1 MSFYVEVEVL
11 CSRHWEDLSVYGA
24 EVHQEVHDHFD
35 RDNHHLVDLWEDDSG
50 GLKTEDDCES
60 GDLVEDGLHDIL
72 MEEED
77 ETWVEDCAMED
88 DLVEA
93 GTGEV

>member
-1 MSFYVEVEVL
+1 M
-11 CSRHWEDLSVYGA
+11 
-24 EVHQEVHDHFD
+24 
-35 RDNHHLVDLWEDDSG
+35 EDDSG